1 MEQLTR
7 ICSKCEEEKPLN
19 KDNFQVVKT
28 FKSGFS
34 FYCNECD
41 KPKPRDKK

>member
-1 MEQLTR
+1 MEQPTR
-7 ICSKCEEEKPLN
+7 TCSKCGEEKPLN

-34 FYCNECD
+34 YYCNICNQ
-41 KPKPRDKK
+41 PKPRD